1 MLEGSSECL
10 RSTRPR
16 GRRIWRRAC
25 DFTSNLWNASAGAKT
40 GATLG
45 NAQAGAGAI
54 GGDNNSVSSTHEFF
68 NEILPLANVPL
79 FFEIK
84 KTVELGW
91 FKPES
96 LTMNINILKQ
106 EE

>member
-1 MLEGSSECL
+1 M
-10 RSTRPR
+10 
-16 GRRIWRRAC
+16 
-25 DFTSNLWNASAGAKT
+25 
-40 GATLG
+40 
-45 NAQAGAGAI
+45 
-54 GGDNNSVSSTHEFF
+54 
-68 NEILPLANVPL
+68 PL

-106 EE
+106 EEALEREREIWE